1 MGMRVLPLFAVVYCS
16 GVLMI
21 LAGAPQGPWT
31 NGQTIWMNWGA
42 MALGGLFLVSF
53 AIDSIRK
60 VPETYRFS
68 VAAIL
73 VMLAAAGW
81 TYRSNITDT
90 VMGIVVGNAPVAAVA
105 DAAPSTA
112 LPRRWDGHFRAAARV
127 NNGTID
133 MLVDTGAS
141 VVLLRHEDDEHA
153 LYQLQHAPRMRRTE
167 REHMTRQ
174 EGTLL

>member
-42 MALGGLFLVSF
+42 LALGGLFLASF
-53 AIDSIRK
+53 AIESIRK
-60 VPETYRFS
+60 VPENYRFS
-68 VAAIL
+68 VVAIL

-90 VMGIVVGNAPVAAVA
+90 VMGIVVGMSMMQLRSGLDGSAAGSFLRLVKHSLA
-105 DAAPSTA
+105 TAAYARHLGDLTA
-112 LPRRWDGHFRAAARV
+112 RA
-127 NNGTID
+127 
-133 MLVDTGAS
+133 
-141 VVLLRHEDDEHA
+141 
-153 LYQLQHAPRMRRTE
+153 
-167 REHMTRQ
+167 
-174 EGTLL
+174 